1 MKICSKCKEIKSKF
15 EFHKDNSTKCGLK
28 TKCKYCV
35 KAYCQENKKQI
46 AVYSKTWR
54 DVNKKQ
60 LSVKQKV
67 WRETNKEQIA
77 VNAKVYN
84 ATNKEKIATHNEENK
99 EQIAVTKK
107 AYREANKEQ
116 IAVWFKDYY
125 KDNREKILVT
135 KKAYR
140 EANKEKVNASNKVW
154 RQANPERKL
163 VYDHNRRALK
173 LNAEGNHTHTD
184 ITNLIQ
190 VQNSKCTYC
199 KTDLIITGKGKY
211 HVDHIMPLFLGGT
224 NYPENLQLLCPTC
237 NCSKGPKHPDIYEKQ
252 INQTNTR
259 KLKS

>member
-1 MKICSKCKEIKSKF
+1 MQKCNKCNEVKLKT

-35 KAYCQENKKQI
+35 KVYCQENKKQI

-54 DVNKKQ
+54 DVNKEQ

-84 ATNKEKIATHNEENK
+84 DANKEKIATYNEENK

-125 KDNREKILVT
+125 KDNRRKILLR

-140 EANKEKVNASNKVW
+140 DDNKEKVNASNKVW

-163 VYDHNRRALK
+163 AYEHKRRALK
-173 LNAEGNHTHTD
+173 LNAEGSYTYMD

-190 VQNSKCTYC
+190 TQNSKCVYC
-199 KTDLIITGKGKY
+199 QTDLILHGKGKY
-211 HVDHIMPLFLGGT
+211 HVDHIMPLFLGGS
-224 NYPENLQLLCPTC
+224 NYPENLQLLCSTC
-237 NCSKGPKHPDIYEKQ
+237 NLSKGHKHPDIYEKQ
-252 INQTNTR
+252 INHNQN
-259 KLKS
+259 KGK